1 MPATSG
7 EDQRLATRDR
17 IMDGVIAVVGDSGL
31 AAVSLEDVAVRAGVS
46 RTTIYRHFDGGRS
59 QLVSETVTREVA
71 RFWERLAVTVSGISG
86 LEDQLVMGIMSARR
100 QILDDE
106 LLQRLLVREPDEILP
121 AIAESEVL
129 VTTVL
134 VGYLSGLLGGERLR
148 SGLSLTEAASYL
160 ARMLLSHIASPG
172 RWDLADEASVR
183 RLVRTQFLAATVD
196 RGPPV

>member
-1 MPATSG
+1 MPATPG

-31 AAVSLEDVAVRAGVS
+31 AAVSLEDVAARAGVS

-71 RFWERLAVTVSGISG
+71 RFWERLAVTVSRSSG

-121 AIAESEVL
+121 AIAESEEL

-134 VGYLSGLLGGERLR
+134 VGYLRGLLAGERLR
-148 SGLSLTEAASYL
+148 SGLPLTEAASYL
-160 ARMLLSHIASPG
+160 ARMLLSYIASPG

-196 RGPPV
+196 RGHPV